1 MDIGTI
7 ILAISLIIIMFG
19 MGLSLVKNDFI
30 RLLQHPKAIIVGL
43 VNQIILLPIIAYV
56 LISIFDVGTDIA
68 IGVMILA
75 ACPGGPTSNLIT
87 YLAKGDTGLSISLT
101 TVNSLI
107 TIFTIPFVVDFALTQ
122 FLDAD
127 EMVRINKLQMVIQIF
142 AIVIIPVS
150 LGMALKR
157 AKPIFADKMNNPV
170 KIASAAVLFLV
181 IIGLVLKKKEDLIP
195 YLQQAG
201 LTTLVL
207 NITTMLIGLATAKI
221 AKLNLA
227 QSITI
232 SIESGIQNG
241 TMAIA
246 IASGILMND
255 NYAIAPAIYSLIM
268 FFTGGVIIAFGI
280 KTLGPKSTN
289 RNKQTG
295 YNKGCYEKH

>member
-1 MDIGTI
+1 MDTGTI

-19 MGLSLVKNDFI
+19 MGLSLVKDDFI

-43 VNQIILLPIIAYV
+43 TNQIILLPIIAYV
-56 LISIFDVGTDIA
+56 LISLLNVETDIA

-101 TVNSLI
+101 TANSLI
-107 TIFTIPFVVDFALTQ
+107 TIFTIPFVVDFALNQ
-122 FLDAD
+122 FLDAA
-127 EMVRINKLQMVIQIF
+127 EMVQIDKLQTVIQIF
-142 AIVIIPVS
+142 TIVIIPVS
-150 LGMALKR
+150 LGMALKKV
-157 AKPIFADKMNNPV
+157 KPVFADKMNKPV

-181 IIGLVLKKKEDLIP
+181 IFGLVLKKKEELIP

-201 LTTLVL
+201 VATLIL
-207 NITTMLIGLATAKI
+207 NITTMLIGFATAKI
-221 AKLNLA
+221 ARLNLA
-227 QSITI
+227 QSLTI

-255 NYAIAPAIYSLIM
+255 NYAIAPAVYSLLM
-268 FFTGGVIIAFGI
+268 FFTGGIIIAFGI
-280 KTLGPKSTN
+280 KALGSKST
-289 RNKQTG
+289 KD
-295 YNKGCYEKH
+295 K

>member
-7 ILAISLIIIMFG
+7 ILAISLVIIMFG
-19 MGLSLVKNDFI
+19 MGLSLVKEDFV
-30 RLLQHPKAIIVGL
+30 RLLQHPKAIIIGL
-43 VNQIILLPIIAYV
+43 INQIILLPIIAYLLIV
-56 LISIFDVGTDIA
+56 LFEVETDIA

-87 YLAKGDTGLSISLT
+87 HLAKGDTGLSISLT

-122 FLDAD
+122 FLDSN
-127 EMVRINKLQMVIQIF
+127 ELVQINKLQTVIQIF

-150 LGMALKR
+150 IGMAIKNT
-157 AKPIFADKMNNPV
+157 KPAFADKMNKPV

-181 IIGLVLKKKEDLIP
+181 IIGLVLKKREDLIP

-201 LTTLVL
+201 LTALAL
-207 NITTMLIGLATAKI
+207 NVATILIGFITAKI
-221 AKLNLA
+221 AKLNWT

-255 NYAIAPAIYSLIM
+255 NYAIAPAVYSLIM
-268 FFTGGVIIAFGI
+268 FFTGGAIIAFGMKTI
-280 KTLGPKSTN
+280 KQKAT
-289 RNKQTG
+289 
-295 YNKGCYEKH
+295 H

>member
-1 MDIGTI
+1 MDSGTI
-7 ILAISLIIIMFG
+7 ILAIALVIIMFG

-30 RLLQHPKAIIVGL
+30 RLFQHPKAVIVGL
-43 VNQIILLPIIAYV
+43 INQIVLLPIIAYV
-56 LISIFDVGTDIA
+56 LISILNVETDIA
-68 IGVMILA
+68 IGIMILA

-87 YLAKGDTGLSISLT
+87 YLAKGDIGLSISLT

-107 TIFTIPFVVDFALTQ
+107 TIFTIPFVIDFALTQ
-122 FLDAD
+122 FLEAE
-127 EMVRINKLQMVIQIF
+127 EMVQINKLQTVIQIF
-142 AIVIIPVS
+142 VIVIIPVS
-150 LGMALKR
+150 LGMALKSY
-157 AKPIFADKMNNPV
+157 KPVFAGKMNKPV

-201 LTTLVL
+201 LTALAL
-207 NITTMLIGLATAKI
+207 NIATMLVGLLTAKI

-227 QSITI
+227 QSRTI

-255 NYAIAPAIYSLIM
+255 NFAIAPAVYSLIM
-268 FFTGGVIIAFGI
+268 FFTGGIVIA
-280 KTLGPKSTN
+280 LGMSKSN
-289 RNKQTG
+289 
-295 YNKGCYEKH
+295 

>member
-7 ILAISLIIIMFG
+7 ILALSLIIIMFG
-19 MGLSLVKNDFI
+19 MGLSLVKDDFI
-30 RLLQHPKAIIVGL
+30 RLFQNPKAIIIGL
-43 VNQIILLPIIAYV
+43 LNQIILLPIIAFV
-56 LISIFDVGTDIA
+56 LISIFNVGTDIA

-87 YLAKGDTGLSISLT
+87 HLAKGDTGLSISLT
-101 TVNSLI
+101 TANSLI

-122 FLDAD
+122 FLNVD
-127 EMVRINKLQMVIQIF
+127 EMVQINKLQTVIQIF

-150 LGMALKR
+150 LGMALKSAR
-157 AKPIFADKMNNPV
+157 PTFADKMNKPV
-170 KIASAAVLFLV
+170 KIASGAVLFLV

-195 YLQQAG
+195 YLKQAG
-201 LTTLVL
+201 LVTLAL
-207 NITTMLIGLATAKI
+207 NITTMLVGLVTAKI

-227 QSITI
+227 QSLTI

-255 NYAIAPAIYSLIM
+255 NYAIAPAVYSLIM

-280 KTLGPKSTN
+280 KMQSSK
-289 RNKQTG
+289 
-295 YNKGCYEKH
+295 

>member
-1 MDIGTI
+1 MDIGTV

-30 RLLQHPKAIIVGL
+30 RLLQNPKAIIVGL

-56 LISIFDVGTDIA
+56 LLSIFEVETDIA

-101 TVNSLI
+101 TANSLI
-107 TIFTIPFVVDFALTQ
+107 TIFTIPFVVDFALNQ

-127 EMVRINKLQMVIQIF
+127 EMVQINKLQTVIQIF

-150 LGMALKR
+150 LGMALKS
-157 AKPIFADKMNNPV
+157 AKPAFADKMSKPV
-170 KIASAAVLFLV
+170 KIASAAVLFF
-181 IIGLVLKKKEDLIP
+181 IIGLVIKKKEDMIP

-201 LTTLVL
+201 LTTLAL
-207 NITTMLIGLATAKI
+207 NIITIVVGFITAKI

-227 QSITI
+227 QSLTI

-246 IASGILMND
+246 IASGVLMND
-255 NYAIAPAIYSLIM
+255 NYAIAPAVYSLIM
-268 FFTGGVIIAFGI
+268 FFTGGLIIAFGI
-280 KTLGPKSTN
+280 KTIGPK
-289 RNKQTG
+289 QQM
-295 YNKGCYEKH
+295 

>member
-7 ILAISLIIIMFG
+7 ILAIALVVIMFG
-19 MGLSLVKNDFI
+19 MGLSLVKDDFV
-30 RLLQHPKAIIVGL
+30 RLLQHPKAILVGL
-43 VNQIILLPIIAYV
+43 TNQIVLLPIIAYILIV
-56 LISIFDVGTDIA
+56 LFNVETDIA

-87 YLAKGDTGLSISLT
+87 HLAKGDAGLSISLT
-101 TVNSLI
+101 TVNSII
-107 TIFTIPFVVDFALTQ
+107 TIFTIPFVVDFALSQ
-122 FLDAD
+122 FLDAN
-127 EMVRINKLQMVIQIF
+127 ETVQINKLQTVIQIF

-150 LGMALKR
+150 IGMAINR
-157 AKPIFADKMNNPV
+157 AKPDFAKKMNKPV

-201 LTTLVL
+201 LTTLAL
-207 NITTMLIGLATAKI
+207 NISTILIGFITAKL
-221 AKLNLA
+221 AKLNTV
-227 QSITI
+227 QSLTI

-255 NYAIAPAIYSLIM
+255 NYAIAPAVYSLIM

-280 KTLGPKSTN
+280 KTIQPKS
-289 RNKQTG
+289 Q
-295 YNKGCYEKH
+295 